1 MNDISNFLLN
11 KYGESNNIRE
21 LVKLYIKRI
30 NCEFGSLFLKYNI
43 INYKLIAHINN
54 KNHIKTH
61 KNNIEFNSIEDTKDI
76 FISNKYS
83 KTNCMYKCEHTV
95 NNIIIIP
102 IKHNNIV
109 IGVLCCGNKNG
120 LLIEKDYSKNLDLIN
135 FIRIFLDKEYLLED
149 YKKLYN
155 DNNYMSKDLFLA
167 NMSHEI
173 RTPLNGIIGFNQL
186 LSRTSELDDTQRG
199 YISSIS
205 ECSVQLMT
213 IINDIIDFSKLS
225 SGNVNIS
232 KDCFTVKSLFDN
244 VFQTMKQRL
253 KIKKH
258 KYKCIINDDVPNY
271 IIADQQ
277 KITQIVI
284 NLLSNAIKFTNINGD
299 IKITV
304 SNKDQILKV
313 SVSDNGIGISD
324 SDKCKLFN
332 SFTQIQNSTIKTSGT
347 GLGLAIS
354 KKLVEIIGGKI
365 RVYSILNKGTTFTF
379 TCKHFP
385 VKEYKKN
392 IQKDKKILENKY
404 VLVVDD
410 KVENRL
416 NISEILFNWDMN
428 PIACASAKEAINLI
442 SKNRYDFELALL
454 DICMPEVNGIELAE
468 KLKKIKPLLP
478 LVALSSVNDFIDI
491 KNFDDKMDKPINEIR
506 LFNIIHKI
514 ILNTNT
520 DKSYIGNKSP
530 KKLLNSFTYNFNKDL
545 RIIIAED
552 IGYNRDLLFKMLKD
566 LGYNNI
572 TLSSDGQETIK
583 LLDKSYKVNK
593 PYDIIL
599 LDLRMPK
606 LDGYDVIK
614 YIKKS
619 GNPLPKIIVATACTL
634 IENRQRCKDIGVE
647 YFINKPIEINK
658 LKNVILKASSTI

>member
-1 MNDISNFLLN
+1 MNDISNFLLK
-11 KYGESNNIRE
+11 KYERCNDIRE

-30 NCEFGSLFLKYNI
+30 NCKFGTLFLKNNI
-43 INYKLIAHINN
+43 IRYKLIVHIYNDN
-54 KNHIKTH
+54 DEN
-61 KNNIEFNSIEDTKDI
+61 NNIEFNSIEDDNEI

-83 KTNCMYKCEHTV
+83 SSNNCMYKCEHKV
-95 NNIIIIP
+95 ENIIIIP
-102 IKHNNIV
+102 IKNDNNI
-109 IGVLCCGNKNG
+109 IGILCCGNKNG
-120 LLIEKDYSKNLDLIN
+120 SITKNDYNKNLDLIKL
-135 FIRIFLDKEYLLED
+135 IQIFLDKEYLLED

-173 RTPLNGIIGFNQL
+173 RTPLNGIIGFSQL
-186 LSRTSELDDTQRG
+186 LSRTSGLNKTQRG
-199 YISSIS
+199 YISSVS

-253 KIKKH
+253 NIKKH
-258 KYKCIINDDVPNY
+258 QYKCIINDDVPNY
-271 IIADQQ
+271 IIADNP

-284 NLLSNAIKFTNINGD
+284 NLLSNAIKFTDINGD
-299 IKITV
+299 IIINVT
-304 SNKDQILKV
+304 NKDQILKI

-324 SDKCKLFN
+324 QDKCKLFN
-332 SFTQIQNSTIKTSGT
+332 SFMQIQNSTIKTSGT

-365 RVYSILNKGTTFTF
+365 SVNSILNKGTTFTF

-385 VKEYKKN
+385 VKDYKKS
-392 IQKDKKILENKY
+392 IQKDKKILKNKY
-404 VLVVDD
+404 ILVVDD

-442 SKNRYDFELALL
+442 SNNRYDFELALL

-478 LVALSSVNDFIDI
+478 LVALSSVNDFIDC
-491 KNFDDKMDKPINEIR
+491 KNFDDKMDKPINDIR
-506 LFNIIHKI
+506 FFNIIHKI
-514 ILNTNT
+514 VLNTNIDT
-520 DKSYIGNKSP
+520 SYIGNKSP
-530 KKLLNSFTYNFNKDL
+530 KKLLNSFTYNFNKSL

-552 IGYNRDLLFKMLKD
+552 ICYNRDLLYKMLKD

-583 LLDKSYKVNK
+583 LLDKAYKYNN

-606 LDGYDVIK
+606 LDGYDVIR

-619 GNPLPKIIVATACTL
+619 GKPLPKIIVATACTL
-634 IENRQRCKDIGVE
+634 SENRQKCKDMGVE
-647 YFINKPIEINK
+647 YFINKPIEMNK
-658 LKNVILKASSTI
+658 LKNVILKASSSV